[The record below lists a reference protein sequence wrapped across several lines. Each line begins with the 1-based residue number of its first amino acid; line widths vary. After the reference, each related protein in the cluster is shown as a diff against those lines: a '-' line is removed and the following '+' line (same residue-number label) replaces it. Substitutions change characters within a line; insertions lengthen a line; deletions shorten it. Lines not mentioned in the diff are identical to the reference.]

1 LKRKENALAL
11 LLGSFVGSKPLGR
24 ADVRKFNESNM
35 LERQFS
41 IAPMMEWT
49 DRAEKRSLIS
59 T

>member
-11 LLGSFVGSKPLGR
+11 SLGSFVGPKPLGR
-24 ADVRKFNESNM
+24 ADVKKLNESKM
-35 LERQFS
+35 LERRFS

-49 DRAEKRSLIS
+49 DRAEKQSVVS